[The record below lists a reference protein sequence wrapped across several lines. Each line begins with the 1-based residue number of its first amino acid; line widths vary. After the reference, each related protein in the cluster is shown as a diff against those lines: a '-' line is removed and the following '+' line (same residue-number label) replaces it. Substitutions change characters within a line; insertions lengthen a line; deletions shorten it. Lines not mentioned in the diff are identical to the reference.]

1 MSRSR
6 ERAREWGPVL
16 WRVLHS
22 AAAQPETSDLL
33 GELMRDIG
41 YVLPCKYCRRSVRL
55 LWPAVLGMG
64 VAMEESLW
72 ILHNMVT
79 FKIHR
84 SRGASAEQALA
95 QFAPVSIVRQYH
107 QRLSRTQ
114 VREARQVARVIS
126 GCTRR
131 RASAAVRNGRLDRF
145 LANYSRLVESLSG

>member
-1 MSRSR
+1 MPRSR

-22 AAAQPETSDLL
+22 AAAQPETPSLL
-33 GELMRDIG
+33 GDLMRDIG

-55 LWPAVLGMG
+55 LCPAVLGMG

-72 ILHNMVT
+72 MLHNMVT

-95 QFAPVSIVRQYH
+95 QFAPVSIVRQYR

-114 VREARQVARVIS
+114 VREARQVGRVIAA
-126 GCTRR
+126 CTRR

-145 LANYSRLVESLSG
+145 LANYSRLVDSLSG